1 MKTYKLTDEE
11 KEIEQEI
18 EHFIPISCRKK
29 EQVEKIIEQAKKNR
43 SISLRISNY
52 TLEKLKEKANDE
64 GIPYQRL
71 INSILHKYI
80 TNQLFDKK
88 EILKSL
94 QFIDRT
100 SLRGLSQDF

>member
-11 KEIEQEI
+11 KEIENEI
-18 EHFIPISCRKK
+18 EHFIPISGKKK
-29 EQVEKIIEQAKKNR
+29 EQLEKIIAQAKKNR

-64 GIPYQRL
+64 GIPYQTL
-71 INSILHKYI
+71 VNSILHKYV
-80 TNQLFDKK
+80 TNQLFEKK

-100 SLRGLSQDF
+100 

>member
-11 KEIEQEI
+11 KAIENEI
-18 EHFIPISCRKK
+18 EHFIPISGKKK
-29 EQVEKIIEQAKKNR
+29 EQVENIIRQAKKNR

-64 GIPYQRL
+64 GVPYQTL
-71 INSILHKYI
+71 VNSILHKYI

-94 QFIDRT
+94 QFINRT
-100 SLRGLSQDF
+100 